1 MKAISIIG
9 SLLIA
14 GVVIYVFYF
23 IVRQIINAIEEKN
36 YKFLINEL
44 LIALVCIVLC
54 VFLVKPLS
62 GLLLLFK

>member
-62 GLLLLFK
+62 GLLSLFK